1 MDFSLDRETEVLR
14 ERVGAFLEEAVIP
27 QEPEAARYPER
38 LEAIARELQ
47 AEAKR
52 RGLFLPQMPRE
63 LGGLGLSWTQ
73 LAVILEEA
81 GRSLLGPRA
90 LNAAAP
96 DEGNMHLLHRVAS
109 PEQRRRYLEPLAS
122 GEVRSGFAMTEPMG
136 AGADPSL
143 LQTTARRKGRGFVLE
158 GRKWFITGAEGA
170 AFFLVLARAE
180 EGPTIFLVDRE
191 NPGLKLVRTIPTL
204 DRWSLGGHG
213 ELVLEGCEVG
223 EEAVLGEVG
232 KGFAYAELRL
242 DSARLT
248 HCMRWLGVGVR
259 ATEIAQA
266 YALRRDS
273 FGRKLAEHQ
282 GVQFLIADSHMELH
296 AARLMV
302 WHAAW
307 RLDRGERIR
316 HEASMAKVFVSEAVG
331 RAVDRAVQI
340 TGALGISE
348 DTPLSHFYREV
359 RPFRIYDGPSEVHR
373 ASVAKRAL
381 FKGLRP

>member
-1 MDFSLDRETEVLR
+1 MDFSLDRETEALR
-14 ERVGAFLEEAVIP
+14 DRVRAFLEEAVIP
-27 QEPEAARYPER
+27 REGEAARNLDR
-38 LEAIARELQ
+38 LEALTRELQ

-52 RGLFLPQMPRE
+52 RGLFLPHLPKE
-63 LGGLGLSWTQ
+63 LGGLGLSWRG

-96 DEGNMHLLHRVAS
+96 DEGNMHLLHKVAN
-109 PEQRRRYLEPLAS
+109 EAQKRKYLYPLAA

-143 LQTTARRKGRGFVLE
+143 LKATARRKGKGFVLE
-158 GRKWFITGAEGA
+158 GRKWFTTGAEGA
-170 AFFLVLARAE
+170 AFFIVLAQAE
-180 EGPTIFLVDRE
+180 EGPTMFLVERD
-191 NPGLKLVRTIPTL
+191 NPGLRLLRTIPTM
-204 DRWSLGGHG
+204 DHWSVGGHG
-213 ELVLEGCEVG
+213 ELLLEGCEVG

-242 DSARLT
+242 DPARLT

-259 ATEIAQA
+259 ATELAQE
-266 YALRRDS
+266 YARVRDS

-307 RLDRGERIR
+307 KLDRGERIR
-316 HEASMAKVFVSEAVG
+316 HEASMAKVYVSEAVG

-348 DTPLSHFYREV
+348 DLPLSIFYREV

-373 ASVAKRAL
+373 ASIGKRAL
-381 FKGLRP
+381 FRGLRP

>member
-1 MDFSLDRETEVLR
+1 MDFGLDRETEALR
-14 ERVGAFLEEAVIP
+14 ERVRAFLEEAVIP
-27 QEPEAARYPER
+27 REAEAARNLDR

-47 AEAKR
+47 AEAKE
-52 RGLFLPQMPRE
+52 RGLFLPHMPKE
-63 LGGLGLSWTQ
+63 LGGLGLSWRQ
-73 LAVILEEA
+73 LAVVLEEA

-96 DEGNMHLLHRVAS
+96 DEGNMHLLHKVAS
-109 PEQRRRYLEPLAS
+109 PEQKRRYLEPLAA
-122 GEVRSGFAMTEPMG
+122 GEVRSAFAMTEPMG
-136 AGADPSL
+136 AGADPTL
-143 LQTTARRKGRGFVLE
+143 LKTTARRKGRGFVLE

-191 NPGLKLVRTIPTL
+191 NPGLKLVRTIPTM
-204 DRWSLGGHG
+204 DHWSLGGHG

-232 KGFAYAELRL
+232 KGFEYAELRL
-242 DSARLT
+242 DPARLT

-259 ATEIAQA
+259 ATELAQE
-266 YALRRDS
+266 YALKRES
-273 FGRKLAEHQ
+273 FGKKLAEHQ
-282 GVQFLIADSHMELH
+282 GVQFMIADSHMELH

-307 RLDRGERIR
+307 KLDRGERIR
-316 HEASMAKVFVSEAVG
+316 HEASMAKVFVSEAVN
-331 RAVDRAVQI
+331 RAVDRALQI
-340 TGALGISE
+340 TGALGVSE
-348 DTPLSHFYREV
+348 DIPLSIFYREV

-373 ASVAKRAL
+373 ASVGKRAL

>member
-1 MDFSLDRETEVLR
+1 MDFSLNRETEALR
-14 ERVGAFLEEAVIP
+14 ERVRAFIEEAVIP
-27 QEPEAARYPER
+27 QEAEAAREPGH
-38 LEAIARELQ
+38 LEALTQALQ
-47 AEAKR
+47 REAKA
-52 RGLFLPQMPRE
+52 RGLFLPHMPKA

-73 LAVILEEA
+73 TAVILEEA

-96 DEGNMHLLHRVAS
+96 DEGNMHLLHKVAS
-109 PEQRRRYLEPLAS
+109 PEQKRRYLEPLLA

-136 AGADPSL
+136 AGADPTL
-143 LQTTARRKGRGFVLE
+143 LQATARRKGRGFVLS
-158 GRKWFITGAEGA
+158 GRKWFTTGAEGA

-180 EGPTIFLVDRE
+180 EGPTLFLVDRD
-191 NPGLKLVRTIPTL
+191 NPGLRLVRTIPTM
-204 DRWSLGGHG
+204 DRWTVGGHG
-213 ELVLEGCEVG
+213 ELLLEGCEVG

-232 KGFAYAELRL
+232 KGFEYAELRL
-242 DSARLT
+242 DPARLT

-259 ATEIAQA
+259 ATELAQA
-266 YALRRDS
+266 YALKRDS
-273 FGRKLAEHQ
+273 FGKKLAEHQ
-282 GVQFLIADSHMELH
+282 GVQFMVADSHIELH

-307 RLDRGERIR
+307 KLDRGERIR
-316 HEASMAKVFVSEAVG
+316 HEASMAKVYVAEAVG

-348 DTPLSHFYREV
+348 DIPLSIFYREV

-373 ASVAKRAL
+373 ASVGKRAL

>member
-1 MDFSLDRETEVLR
+1 MDFSLDRETEALR
-14 ERVGAFLEEAVIP
+14 ERVRAFLEEAVIP
-27 QEPEAARYPER
+27 REAEAARHLDR
-38 LEAIARELQ
+38 LEAITQELQ

-52 RGLFLPQMPRE
+52 RGLFLPHMPKE
-63 LGGLGLSWTQ
+63 LGGLGLSWTA
-73 LAVILEEA
+73 LAVVLEEA

-96 DEGNMHLLHRVAS
+96 DEGNMHLLHKVAN
-109 PEQRRRYLEPLAS
+109 EAQKRKYLLPLAA

-136 AGADPSL
+136 AGADPNL
-143 LQTTARRKGRGFVLE
+143 LKTTAERKGRGFVLR
-158 GRKWFITGAEGA
+158 GRKWFTTGAEGA
-170 AFFLVLARAE
+170 AFFIVLARTE
-180 EGPTIFLVDRE
+180 EGPTLFLVDRE
-191 NPGLKLVRTIPTL
+191 TPGLRLVRTIPTM
-204 DRWSLGGHG
+204 DHWSVGGHG
-213 ELVLEGCEVG
+213 ELVLECEVG

-232 KGFAYAELRL
+232 KGFLYAELRL
-242 DSARLT
+242 DPARLT

-259 ATEIAQA
+259 ATELAQA
-266 YALRRDS
+266 YALKRES
-273 FGRKLAEHQ
+273 FGKRLAEHQ
-282 GVQFLIADSHMELH
+282 GVQFMIADSHMELH

-307 RLDRGERIR
+307 KLDRGERIR
-316 HEASMAKVFVSEAVG
+316 HEASMAKIFVSEAVN

-348 DTPLSHFYREV
+348 DIPLSIFYREV

-373 ASVAKRAL
+373 ASVGKRAL